1 MTPEQLGME
10 DEDIIDVFVTKPSE
24 GNKRG
29 RDDDAGVSHSK
40 RGLEDSSLS
49 LLKYSNLH
57 FVNSDK
63 FYRHKSFLQN
73 LT

>member
-29 RDDDAGVSHSK
+29 RDDDTGVSHSK
-40 RGLEDSSLS
+40 RGLEDM
-49 LLKYSNLH
+49 
-57 FVNSDK
+57 
-63 FYRHKSFLQN
+63 QQ
-73 LT
+73 

>member
-29 RDDDAGVSHSK
+29 RDDDDEEIEPEPG
-40 RGLEDSSLS
+40 
-49 LLKYSNLH
+49 Y
-57 FVNSDK
+57 
-63 FYRHKSFLQN
+63 
-73 LT
+73 